1 MSFISTLNLIQNSKL
16 TLIFWPKFITSRR
29 IAMIAFASLYYD
41 VMVSVFL
48 SEIQEKFNENTLICG
63 LIYY

>member
-1 MSFISTLNLIQNSKL
+1 
-16 TLIFWPKFITSRR
+16 
-29 IAMIAFASLYYD
+29 MIAFASLYYD

-63 LIYY
+63 LIYYWLKLSEQNVMY